1 MAFIVGMYDKFDRWD
16 REHSVYKFEVNGNW
30 YAIKE
35 VEMEWGVPKL
45 PEYVDRDSEKEA
57 QAYYVYDTY
66 KDAMRFVQLVKGLN

>member
-57 QAYYVYDTY
+57 
-66 KDAMRFVQLVKGLN
+66 